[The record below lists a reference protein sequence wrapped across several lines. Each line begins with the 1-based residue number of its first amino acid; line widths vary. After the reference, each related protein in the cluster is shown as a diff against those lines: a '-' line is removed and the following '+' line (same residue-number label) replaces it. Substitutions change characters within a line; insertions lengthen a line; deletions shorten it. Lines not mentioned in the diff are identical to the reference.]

1 MYQFFWKG
9 SWCLFFCGEFCFY
22 CSNCSFRKWNV
33 CQNKSGVGMLQTYIF
48 GTALQHQVFIVS
60 TLKCW
65 TWLKWTSRSR
75 LSRCPINYVSMCCK
89 LPKWNLQPCG
99 AFLMPKPEGFSSSAL
114 AALVTLH
121 TFHPHNSLRAEGTG
135 GIPVLQTCATLIIF
149 SGPVLAALT
158 LGRKTRITV
167 GF

>member
-60 TLKCW
+60 TLKRW

-89 LPKWNLQPCG
+89 LPKWNLRPCG

-149 SGPVLAALT
+149 SAPVLAALT